1 MIDVPLVI
9 LGNNIATY
17 DIYDTTDLEEL
28 PKVIKELK
36 EKGKEFAYF
45 MVRAGDFKLSP
56 EEACRLIMLVGEIAD
71 ELFLDITFTV
81 KPKER
86 REAYALAWEKVFEVA
101 RQNAQKVVAGKG
113 GDHEG

>member
-1 MIDVPLVI
+1 VPLVI

-17 DIYDTTDLEEL
+17 DIYDTEDLENL

-36 EKGKEFAYF
+36 EKDRKFKYF
-45 MVRAGDFKLSP
+45 IVRTSDVKLSA
-56 EEACRLIMLVGEIAD
+56 EEACDLIKMVGEVAD
-71 ELFLDITFTV
+71 ELFIDITFTV

-101 RQNAQKVVAGKG
+101 RQKAQEVVAGG
-113 GDHEG
+113 EGSHEG